1 MHQEPS
7 GVWIM
12 AYTAIDDP
20 SAHFQTV
27 LYTGN
32 GSANHAITNDGN
44 SDLQPDLVWIKN
56 RDAADSH
63 CLFDSTRGA
72 TEVLHCDVTTAETTD
87 ADTLDSF
94 ASDGFQVDADV
105 KVNTDT
111 EAYVAW
117 QWKANGGSTTNVDGT
132 GTAADTTK
140 AGTYQ
145 ANTTAGFSIITF
157 STGVDDL
164 GDHRI
169 QHGLGAVP
177 HFIITKE
184 RDGTYG
190 WYTYHHKGTDD
201 NEYIM
206 LNVKDATST
215 AAARNVFD
223 GSDFTSTYFEMGNNN
238 IVNDSKTYVAYC
250 WTEIQGYSK
259 FGSYTGN
266 ANDDGPFV
274 YTGFKPAWLMF
285 KNSDASE
292 RWFISDNKRDTFNSV
307 EKHMRAEYE
316 GSEYS
321 TTTSIDYL
329 SNGFKIREDDNHMNG
344 DGENIIYAAFAEQPF
359 VTSGGVPCTAR

>member
-1 MHQEPS
+1 
-7 GVWIM
+7 M
-12 AYTAIDDP
+12 AYTTIDDP
-20 SAHFQTV
+20 SAHHQTV

-32 GSANHAITNDGN
+32 GSANLAITNDGN

-72 TEVLHCDVTTAETTD
+72 TEVIHSDATTAETTD

-105 KVNTDT
+105 KVNTNT

-117 QWKANGGSTTNVDGT
+117 QWKANGGSRTTNAEVGNNP
-132 GTAADTTK
+132 
-140 AGTYQ
+140 AGGYQ
-145 ANTTAGFSIITF
+145 ANTTAGFSIVDY
-157 STGVDDL
+157 TGT
-164 GDHRI
+164 GAAGTMA
-169 QHGLGAVP
+169 HGLGAAP
-177 HFIITKE
+177 DLIIIKN
-184 RDGTYG
+184 RDVADA
-190 WYTYHHKGTDD
+190 WAVYHSANTAAPETDYLVL
-201 NEYIM
+201 NE
-206 LNVKDATST
+206 NDATADDDAYWNDT
-215 AAARNVFD
+215 APTSSVFTVNTAHNVNAD
-223 GSDFTSTYFEMGNNN
+223 AE
-238 IVNDSKTYVAYC
+238 TYVAYC
-250 WTEIQGYSK
+250 FTSIQGYSK
-259 FGSYTGN
+259 FGSYIGN

-285 KNSDASE
+285 KTTDPRGE

-344 DGENIIYAAFAEQPF
+344 DGETIIYMAFAESPF